1 MEIKFRDLINLE
13 SLILKIPF
21 LIFLSLVII
30 LFILN
35 PFNSEKEDATFLEE
49 LKVIT
54 KISPNTYIESDDGPN
69 GFEYALLE
77 KFSKYIGKELKLS
90 QPIH

>member
-35 PFNSEKEDATFLEE
+35 PFNSEKEDTTPLEE

-54 KISPNTYIESDDGPN
+54 KISPNTYI
-69 GFEYALLE
+69 
-77 KFSKYIGKELKLS
+77 
-90 QPIH
+90 